1 MYNDH
6 SVLENHHVASA
17 WKLLVSDDRFN
28 FLSHLEVA
36 EFKRLRYLVVQL
48 VLATDLKKHFDI
60 LAMFNAKV
68 RHGVVAVGM
77 LY

>member
-17 WKLLVSDDRFN
+17 WKLLTSDSRYN
-28 FLSHLEVA
+28 FLKQLEPA

-60 LAMFNAKV
+60 LALFNAKV
-68 RHGVVAVGM
+68 SLCVC
-77 LY
+77 